1 VRARPLGVAAVLA
14 AVATLLTSCR
24 SNVGVAATVNGHQI
38 SESTVNRY
46 VTQEGADPSLAAQ
59 AAAQNQQLPLPRTI
73 ILQTLVQER
82 LYERALA
89 VNGGVPTSGQLAA
102 AHDKAVQQQFG
113 LTSVGQALDRD
124 AGKSLDSLGIAPSFG
139 PTVVRYSELF
149 FILVQDRLKVQ
160 TLPEFAAAIRK
171 AGAQVRV
178 NPRYGTWK
186 AKTQTLNSS
195 SSAGL
200 PDYLRLQ
207 PTPAGSAAAGVPAP

>member
-24 SNVGVAATVNGHQI
+24 SNVGVAATVNGHRI
-38 SESTVNRY
+38 SESTVNKY

-59 AAAQNQQLPLPRTI
+59 AASQGGLPLPRTI
-73 ILQTLVQER
+73 ILQTLVDER

-102 AHDKAVQQQFG
+102 AHDQAVQQQFG
-113 LTSVGQALDRD
+113 LTSVGRALDRD
-124 AGKSLDSLGIAPSFG
+124 AGKSLDSLGIDPSFG

-160 TLPEFAAAIRK
+160 TQQEFAAVLRK
-171 AGAQVRV
+171 SGAQVRI
-178 NPRYGTWK
+178 NPRYGKWK
-186 AKTQTLNSS
+186 ANTQSLNSS
-195 SSAGL
+195 SRAGL

-207 PTPAGSAAAGVPAP
+207 PTPAGSAAAGVPVP